1 MKSSSFYVTIET
13 DNAIQLLD
21 DRKVKGRIWL
31 ENLKGI
37 KKLRFEPYQH
47 TSKRAARVLYRTPF
61 GWLGD
66 TAHHVKLTL
75 NAPKNVGWH
84 RAADLLLGDTK
95 ESVDALHQ
103 MADTELIHEPLKPE
117 DNESN

>member
-1 MKSSSFYVTIET
+1 MRKIVFLVSDESFET
-13 DNAIQLLD
+13 IQLLD
-21 DRKVKGRIWL
+21 DRRKKGRVWL
-31 ENLKGI
+31 DDLNGV
-37 KKLRFEPYQH
+37 KKLRFELYQH
-47 TSKRAARVLYRTPF
+47 TSKRIARVLYRTPF

-95 ESVDALHQ
+95 ESVDALHR